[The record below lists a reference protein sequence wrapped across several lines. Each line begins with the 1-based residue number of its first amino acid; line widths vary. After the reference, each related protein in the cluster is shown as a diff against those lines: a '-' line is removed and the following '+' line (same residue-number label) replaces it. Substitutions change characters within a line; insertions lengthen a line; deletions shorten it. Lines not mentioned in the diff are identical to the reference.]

1 MIDLLKHLEKLYL
14 YDVTD
19 IQFVADDINI
29 SLDTLEYLYLDNVSF
44 KSNQE
49 VKIITNNLIYFDLR
63 FEDNYYDY
71 KDYNFMGTMKDLIN
85 IFNFDFLSLFD
96 SDINI
101 NDDSNDI
108 HEEFKKMKN
117 LYKKPKEIFGN
128 EIIKKLNYFY
138 FEISYEYYIDPPPDF
153 GFKFKYEYMFS
164 KSINNNYIFETSFYN
179 SNSSNNEL
187 LEYILIQKEYRI
199 SRNKNDNNNFFID
212 KDMVIGKGC

>member
-44 KSNQE
+44 KSNQA

-85 IFNFDFLSLFD
+85 IFNFDFLSMFD

-138 FEISYEYYIDPPPDF
+138 FEISYKYYVDSPFDF
-153 GFKFKYEYMFS
+153 GGKFKYKYMFS
-164 KSINNNYIFETSFYN
+164 KSINNKYIFETVFHNTIYDSVIIYK
-179 SNSSNNEL
+179 
-187 LEYILIQKEYRI
+187 IIQQ
-199 SRNKNDNNNFFID
+199 
-212 KDMVIGKGC
+212 